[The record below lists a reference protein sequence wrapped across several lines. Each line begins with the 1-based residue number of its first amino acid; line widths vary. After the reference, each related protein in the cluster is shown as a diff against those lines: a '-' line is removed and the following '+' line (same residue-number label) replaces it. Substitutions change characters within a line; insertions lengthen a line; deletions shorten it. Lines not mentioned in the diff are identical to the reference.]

1 MFDPPRR
8 ANVSLTVRPPDEA
21 AVFQGDPTL
30 NRRIG
35 IAAIT
40 LPIALLMG
48 ACANTAPALTPSSLA
63 TATPEDVG
71 LSSTRLARLTQRME
85 QGVKNGEIPGGV
97 VLIGRNRKIVY
108 QESFGLRDPQSQAPM
123 QADAIFRIASMSKP
137 LTSLAILMLAE
148 EGKISLADPASKF
161 LPEFSD
167 LKVGSIRAGADGKPM
182 VALEPLKAPM
192 TVQDLLRHTSGLT
205 YGAAGSDPIK
215 QAYVDAKFGDLKDTN
230 ATLVSKLSR
239 LPLVYQPGTTWEY
252 SVSTD
257 VLGRIVEVV
266 SGEPLDRFVA
276 QRITD
281 PLKMRDTGFSAPA
294 TQEQRAARPQPEG
307 PKKVVPSIPPVTEDL
322 AYKSGGGGM
331 VSTAADYARFCQF
344 LLNGGELDGVRLV
357 SRKTIELMTA
367 NHLPPGTPIGQDM
380 ARFEALAPSTAM
392 GQGFGLGF
400 AVRTDAGRNPLPG
413 SIGDYFWGGAYGT
426 FFWIDPKENLYVI
439 LMMQSPEARLP
450 YRYLLRQM
458 VYQAIER

>member
-1 MFDPPRR
+1 
-8 ANVSLTVRPPDEA
+8 
-21 AVFQGDPTL
+21 L

-48 ACANTAPALTPSSLA
+48 ACANTAPNLTPASLA
-63 TATPEDVG
+63 KSTPEDVG

-85 QGVKNGEIPGGV
+85 QGVKNGELPGGV
-97 VLIGRNRKIVY
+97 VLIGRNGKIAY

-137 LTSLAILMLAE
+137 ITSLAILMLAE

-167 LKVGSIRAGADGKPM
+167 LKVGSIRAGADGKPT
-182 VALEPLKAPM
+182 VALEPSRSPM

-205 YGAAGSDPIK
+205 YGAAGSNPIK
-215 QAYVDAKFGDLKDTN
+215 QAYVDAKVGDLKDTN
-230 ATLVSKLSR
+230 ATLVSKLSK

-276 QRITD
+276 QRITG

-294 TQEQRAARPQPEG
+294 SQSQRAARPQAEG
-307 PKKVVPSIPPVTEDL
+307 PKKVVPNIPLVTEDL

-331 VSTAADYARFCQF
+331 VSTASDYARFCQF

-367 NHLPPGTPIGQDM
+367 NHLPPGTPIGRDM
-380 ARFEALAPSTAM
+380 ARFEALAPSAAM